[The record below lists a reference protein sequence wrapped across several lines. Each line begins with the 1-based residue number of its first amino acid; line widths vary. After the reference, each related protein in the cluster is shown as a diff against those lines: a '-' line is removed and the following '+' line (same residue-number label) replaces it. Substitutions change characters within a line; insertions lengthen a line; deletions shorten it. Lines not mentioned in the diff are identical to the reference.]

1 MKTIKVK
8 SLHVVNYL
16 LTALLGLFGF
26 TGCLSPV
33 EYGCPYGE
41 FQVQGTVTNS
51 QNEPIPDIEISIKG
65 DYNKVKSDSTGKYTL
80 STYFWGETGLVI
92 AQDIDSTDN
101 GSYENDSVLVETH
114 YTGGDGKWYVG
125 HDSQEID
132 FVLKEKQK

>member
-16 LTALLGLFGF
+16 LTTLLSIFGF
-26 TGCLSPV
+26 TACLGPV

-80 STYFWGETGLVI
+80 STYFLGETGLVI

-101 GSYENDSVLVETH
+101 GSYENDSILVETH
-114 YTGGDGKWYVG
+114 YTEGDGKWYVG
-125 HDSQEID
+125 HDSQEIN